1 MDIQSEFQMALFILC
16 VAWLPDLERSLPT
29 EGPGAHG
36 VLSSQVSK
44 LGYADSVCWASLY
57 KFIGVLGQS
66 LVIAYLESWVIQCG
80 ESEEAGT
87 MFLWVGDR
95 MRMLEGSQMTKEV
108 IQFNKQD
115 PNKDQ
120 SHWEKAI

>member
-1 MDIQSEFQMALFILC
+1 MDVQSGFQMSLFIPC
-16 VAWLPDLERSLPT
+16 VAWLPALERSLPT

-66 LVIAYLESWVIQCG
+66 LVLAYLESLAIQCG

-87 MFLWVGDR
+87 MFICWR
-95 MRMLEGSQMTKEV
+95 
-108 IQFNKQD
+108 QD
-115 PNKDQ
+115 
-120 SHWEKAI
+120 AYAGR